1 MRRRELERAS
11 AAARAPRARAHTE
24 TEITTPQP
32 QPGATQTGSRVRP
45 HRSPPRRPGRSRPT
59 HHTARAAD
67 SRRRHAPSSSA
78 HKPRGA
84 ARAVPMHCI
93 PRARRCRHSRQ
104 RARPTRPES
113 SVTRPLCPRQSAA
126 HRLFCDA
133 AHSPAGAR
141 MQDALVA
148 NRAWAC
154 GLGRGR
160 GDDTEGR
167 VPVTRQR
174 TGGPGVRRGEWGQW
188 WGAGHCAPAIL
199 LFVRLVEVRR
209 LGVGRARAV
218 GVRQQRT
225 DRDED
230 RADRVDRGPVVL
242 DQVHAERAVGV
253 DVWMELR
260 RARWWWR

>member
-1 MRRRELERAS
+1 MCADASSSVPRQQRERAS
-11 AAARAPRARAHTE
+11 ACAHRDGDNHPTATTRRNTDGSAR
-24 TEITTPQP
+24 
-32 QPGATQTGSRVRP
+32 QTSSEP
-45 HRSPPRRPGRSRPT
+45 SAPPREVPPDTPHGPGSGLQET
-59 HHTARAAD
+59 TC
-67 SRRRHAPSSSA
+67 PSSSA

-174 TGGPGVRRGEWGQW
+174 TGGPGVRRGGWGQRR
-188 WGAGHCAPAIL
+188 GAGHCAPAIL